1 LWTKLR
7 KVFDCGRAAT
17 LAMTPGMT
25 DSKTLE
31 GKLALVTG
39 ASRGIGAATAEA
51 LALAGAHVILVARTA
66 NALEQVEERIHAAGG
81 SATIAPLDLT
91 DGESIGK
98 LATAV
103 AGRWDK
109 LEVLVLN
116 AAMLGSLT
124 PVQDIDPK
132 EYSRLLSLNLLA
144 NQALIAAFDP
154 LLRKA
159 ERADVIALT
168 SSVGGEPRAFWG
180 AYGSSKAALETLLG
194 AYADETAFTNRIR
207 VHILDPGATRTRMRQ
222 LAFPGEEPETV
233 KSPETVA
240 KAILERLTAD
250 APTGEKVRVEA

>member
-1 LWTKLR
+1 M
-7 KVFDCGRAAT
+7 A
-17 LAMTPGMT
+17 
-25 DSKTLE
+25 DSKSLA

-51 LALAGAHVILVARTA
+51 LAAAGAHVILVARTA
-66 NALEQVEERIHAAGG
+66 TALEEVEERIHAAGG

-98 LATAV
+98 LAGAV
-103 AGRWDK
+103 AERWEK
-109 LEVLVLN
+109 LDVLVLN

-154 LLRKA
+154 LLK
-159 ERADVIALT
+159 RADQADVLVLT
-168 SSVGGEPRAFWG
+168 SSVGTEPRAFWG

-194 AYADETAFTNRIR
+194 AYADETAYLGRIR
-207 VHILDPGATRTRMRQ
+207 VHIIDPGATRTRMRA
-222 LAFPGEEPETV
+222 LAFPGEEPESV
-233 KSPETVA
+233 KPPEVVA
-240 KAILERLTAD
+240 SAILERLAAT